1 MRSAFFCLA
10 TLLLSPTVFAQDTPA
25 PDPTPAVGAE
35 DKPTIE
41 PPIPPPPPV
50 VRAQDPEAPQKGV
63 SSVPASRERAVE
75 ERLPGD
81 DRFGSRSG
89 MLLEFSTLGFASSA
103 LTGGVFVGR
112 QDRGFSFG
120 VGLDYSSLEVGD
132 DSFSTARTGG
142 SLLAG
147 ARFRVAQ
154 TANQRVEC
162 IIGAEGGLE
171 WASIKVTGDFRTA
184 DTENSASGLVLAV
197 GPGLRIW
204 VVDGLAVGYQ
214 TRLSYVS
221 LTGDGAA
228 ASSEDSFSDA
238 TDITASSLGID
249 GRFSIFGVF

>member
-1 MRSAFFCLA
+1 MRYAFFCLA
-10 TLLLSPTVFAQDTPA
+10 TLILSPAAFAQETPA
-25 PDPTPAVGAE
+25 PDPTPAGAPE
-35 DKPTIE
+35 DKATVE
-41 PPIPPPPPV
+41 PPIPPPPPMP
-50 VRAQDPEAPQKGV
+50 RAQDPEQPQKGV
-63 SSVPASRERAVE
+63 SSVPASREHPVE

-81 DRFGSRSG
+81 DRFGSRTG

-112 QDRGFSFG
+112 QDRGVTFG
-120 VGLDYSSLEVGD
+120 VGLDYSSLEAGD

-142 SLLAG
+142 RLLAG

-162 IIGAEGGLE
+162 ILGAEGGLQ
-171 WASIKVTGDFRTA
+171 WVSNKVTGDFRIG
-184 DTENSASGLVLAV
+184 DSENSASGLVLAA
-197 GPGLRIW
+197 GPGLRFW

-221 LTGDGAA
+221 LSGDGAA
-228 ASSEDSFSDA
+228 ASREDSFNDA
-238 TDITASSLGID
+238 TDITSSSLGID